1 MKENTL
7 NLGLC
12 ELVLLLDMI
21 LNKCMTVEE
30 KLNKSDFA
38 TVKNSLN
45 MVLKGKRQATD
56 WEKLLSTCI
65 SSKNKPTL
73 YSENICLNSQNSTKY
88 QNPQLINR

>member
-1 MKENTL
+1 
-7 NLGLC
+7 
-12 ELVLLLDMI
+12 
-21 LNKCMTVEE
+21 MTVEE

-38 TVKNSLN
+38 TVKNFLN
-45 MVLKGKRQATD
+45 MVIKGKRQATD

-88 QNPQLINR
+88 QNPQLINREKI

>member
-7 NLGLC
+7 NLGFC
-12 ELVLLLDMI
+12 ELVLILDMI

-38 TVKNSLN
+38 TVKNFLN

-65 SSKNKPTL
+65 SSKKQTNLVFRKHMFKFSKFHKISKPPT
-73 YSENICLNSQNSTKY
+73 YK
-88 QNPQLINR
+88 